1 MGKER
6 HQAASVPWS
15 DMEAAIQANTQRFTG
30 LQGGKAS
37 TSVTSIPADSNVP
50 WLPGWSE
57 DTSVTITDG
66 VALSLWIR
74 DPLYRIA
81 APNIRRSMEM
91 EEASHLLHSSETAW
105 KQFNGRARG
114 WIRKHLEEDLRTR
127 AGGGDPLTDMWET
140 VRTTKRASLLLDY
153 ICITR
158 DLRVALWWPDH
169 KAVTVVPLTS
179 PIVNVSQLNC
189 VSGRMLLGP
198 SSQTSVPGSSWT
210 VSNEFVWA
218 PPASSAS
225 IGAHTVGQIQ
235 ERIQAL
241 CPDSGSIVTGR
252 TALWNR
258 LMWLTLQA
266 SLAGAKS

>member
-15 DMEAAIQANTQRFTG
+15 EMEAAIQANSQRSTV

-37 TSVTSIPADSNVP
+37 ASVTAIPTEIAVP
-50 WLPGWSE
+50 WLPGWTE

-66 VALSLWIR
+66 VAMSLWIR

-91 EEASHLLHSSETAW
+91 EEASALLHNSETAW
-105 KQFNGRARG
+105 KQFNGKARG
-114 WIRKHLEEDLRTR
+114 WIRKHLEEDLRHR
-127 AGGGDPLTDMWET
+127 AGGGEPNTDTWET

-153 ICITR
+153 ICISHG
-158 DLRVALWWPDH
+158 LRVALWWPDQ
-169 KAVTVVPLTS
+169 KAVTIIPLTCD
-179 PIVNVSQLNC
+179 PVPVSQLNC

-198 SSQTSVPGSSWT
+198 SSETSIPGPAWT
-210 VSNEFVWA
+210 HSPSAFVWA

-225 IGAHTVGQIQ
+225 IGSQTVAQIQ
-235 ERIQAL
+235 ERIKAIQ
-241 CPDSGSIVTGR
+241 PDDPPTTGR

-258 LMWLTLQA
+258 LMWLTLRA
-266 SLAGAKS
+266 SLNGQ